1 MPRPAAISPSPLW
14 LVPIAVVSATVAGS
28 LLGRGPFFLTLAG
41 FALLGAIWIFWRSLQ
56 SLTGEAPLTLDE
68 ALGLGAPNAEEERK
82 TAVLRALKDLEY
94 ERTVGKIEEQD
105 FLELSEKYRAEARG
119 LLQLVDENL
128 GSTRREVLA
137 VVQRRVESELG
148 VAPTSTV
155 AESTDRD
162 DSSGGEPAADKT
174 KVETAVD
181 AAQQER
187 ADG

>member
-14 LVPIAVVSATVAGS
+14 LVPIAVVAATVAGN

-56 SLTGEAPLTLDE
+56 SLTGEAPLTLEE

-82 TAVLRALKDLEY
+82 AAVLRALKDLEY
-94 ERTVGKIEEQD
+94 ERTVGKIDEQD
-105 FLELSEKYRAEARG
+105 FLELSEKYRAEARS

-137 VVQRRVESELG
+137 VVERRVATELG
-148 VAPTSTV
+148 A
-155 AESTDRD
+155 A
-162 DSSGGEPAADKT
+162 PAATETENPERNDEACDKPEEEPNADPAPPA
-174 KVETAVD
+174 K
-181 AAQQER
+181 QER